1 MNHKKEKQKIIE
13 SAKKSLVEL
22 RKVAEQVIDLSE
34 LDPEKAK
41 TAAAAKRLAVE
52 DSFAILELIRLE
64 QEKLDAGEK
73 ETDSTKKNEFFGI
86 ESRLNK

>member
-1 MNHKKEKQKIIE
+1 MDYKKEREKIIS

-41 TAAAAKRLAVE
+41 QAAASKRLAVE
-52 DSFAILELIRLE
+52 DSFAILQIIQE
-64 QEKLDAGEK
+64 QEDILVDRTKGE
-73 ETDSTKKNEFFGI
+73 TKNDFFGV
-86 ESRLNK
+86 ESKIK